1 MGNAAEILLVEDNP
15 NDAELAVRALKK
27 NNLANNLIHLED
39 GQEALDYL
47 YDEKNEMPKLILMD
61 VKMPRVDGIEV
72 LRKLKS
78 DEKRRVI
85 PVVMLTSSKE
95 DKDIIEAYNLG
106 VNAYIVKPVDF
117 DQFVKAVT
125 QLGFFWMILNQPP
138 QVNKVRH
145 RNVGSTHL
153 SARELEILL
162 LICQELTPL
171 EISKRL
177 QISEKTFFNHR
188 ANVLSKV
195 NARGNVGLVK
205 YAYQQGIIELPPLRS
220 I

>member
-1 MGNAAEILLVEDNP
+1 MGVLAEILLVEDNP
-15 NDAELAVRALKK
+15 NDAELAIRALKK
-27 NNLANNLIHLED
+27 NNLANNLVHLED

-47 YDEKNEMPKLILMD
+47 FDENNEMPKLILMD

-78 DEKRRVI
+78 DEKRKVI

-138 QVNKVRH
+138 K
-145 RNVGSTHL
+145 
-153 SARELEILL
+153 
-162 LICQELTPL
+162 
-171 EISKRL
+171 
-177 QISEKTFFNHR
+177 
-188 ANVLSKV
+188 
-195 NARGNVGLVK
+195 
-205 YAYQQGIIELPPLRS
+205 
-220 I
+220 